1 MKSNRTIG
9 SLATLAAALFTSV
22 PVFAGEGAVPRGVPR
37 LDHVFVIMMENHGY
51 NQVIG
56 NPSAPFMNL
65 YAQRVNIATNYYAV
79 AHPSLTNYLEITGG
93 SNFGV
98 LNDNSPDWHDASCTP
113 NIVSGITSFD
123 NSNFG
128 NVCPI
133 AGSGTDA
140 ASPVIDYSNETS
152 PPAVTA
158 VTEIDGKMSIPAA
171 TNTLG
176 ETIADQLV
184 EAGMRWKSYQES
196 VTYTGADTVDYSDG
210 YFDNNSNLATLL
222 PGASNIVHL
231 YAVKHNPFV
240 YFQSVQQA
248 PAGSGLGL
256 DNVVG
261 FEGARGLFDDLQSG
275 NLPAYS
281 YIVPNQCNDQH
292 GQNNASAAC
301 FEDPNDNGTLTGLNP
316 GLIYQG
322 DLTLRGLVKAI
333 HDSPGWPTGR
343 NAIVVVWDEN
353 DYSAAPNPNRVVLT
367 VDTNYGAHSIQ
378 SNSFYTHFSLLKSVE
393 AGFALPCLNHACDS
407 NVAVMR
413 DLFAGP
419 HI

>member
-1 MKSNRTIG
+1 MKSNRTIS

-171 TNTLG
+171 TTRSARPSW
-176 ETIADQLV
+176 TSWSRRAC
-184 EAGMRWKSYQES
+184 AGNR
-196 VTYTGADTVDYSDG
+196 
-210 YFDNNSNLATLL
+210 
-222 PGASNIVHL
+222 I
-231 YAVKHNPFV
+231 
-240 YFQSVQQA
+240 
-248 PAGSGLGL
+248 
-256 DNVVG
+256 
-261 FEGARGLFDDLQSG
+261 R
-275 NLPAYS
+275 
-281 YIVPNQCNDQH
+281 
-292 GQNNASAAC
+292 
-301 FEDPNDNGTLTGLNP
+301 
-316 GLIYQG
+316 
-322 DLTLRGLVKAI
+322 KA
-333 HDSPGWPTGR
+333 
-343 NAIVVVWDEN
+343 
-353 DYSAAPNPNRVVLT
+353 
-367 VDTNYGAHSIQ
+367 
-378 SNSFYTHFSLLKSVE
+378 
-393 AGFALPCLNHACDS
+393 
-407 NVAVMR
+407 
-413 DLFAGP
+413 
-419 HI
+419 

>member
-140 ASPVIDYSNETS
+140 ATPVIDYSNETS

>member
-1 MKSNRTIG
+1 MKSNRTIS

-140 ASPVIDYSNETS
+140 ATPVIDYSNETS